1 MVHPTFQ
8 TVVKELV
15 RRLDEILA
23 NSHQEVER
31 MDKYRAEI
39 EIVLDCVRAYD
50 KKRKGTRQQNET
62 DWKKYL
68 LQKPALSMQIT
79 SKA

>member
-50 KKRKGTRQQNET
+50 KKRKGTRF
-62 DWKKYL
+62 K
-68 LQKPALSMQIT
+68 T
-79 SKA
+79 SVTRGVR